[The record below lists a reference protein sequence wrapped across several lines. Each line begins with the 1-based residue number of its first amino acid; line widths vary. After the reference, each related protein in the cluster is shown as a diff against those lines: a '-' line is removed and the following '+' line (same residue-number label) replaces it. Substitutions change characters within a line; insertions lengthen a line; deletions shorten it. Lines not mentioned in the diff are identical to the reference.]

1 MKRSCAKRKRTNS
14 SFVSG
19 DYYSDDSA
27 VESDMDVFTD
37 DDDFSPSTTRPKK
50 TKFSRG
56 TKSVKEEVGMDTA
69 GISDSKTGMCG
80 SNGSGSN
87 VVSKEGQRILMRQW
101 LEQQADSEQIPGFHW
116 YNKEKREIRIPVE
129 ARLQVWMDHRWLPCL
144 LCMGWTHRW
153 EYRIQIYT
161 KMIKSHLDIS
171 IFGSLSCVQFSCCTT
186 SMNFVQDVNCPSS
199 MFFTHF
205 CNKPYVA
212 REPQSDH
219 RLYEHHGLWY
229 IRHHTRTRLCN
240 RFHHKFAVIP
250 SCNSDG

>member
-1 MKRSCAKRKRTNS
+1 MIRTQFAQKMKRSCAKRKRTNS

-19 DYYSDDSA
+19 DYSDDSA

-56 TKSVKEEVGMDTA
+56 TKSIKEEVGMDTA

-116 YNKEKREIRIPVE
+116 YNKEKREIRIPWKHGS
-129 ARLQVWMDHRWLPCL
+129 RS
-144 LCMGWTHRW
+144 GWTIDDCRVYYAWAEHTG
-153 EYRIQIYT
+153 ENIGFNYT
-161 KMIKSHLDIS
+161 L
-171 IFGSLSCVQFSCCTT
+171 
-186 SMNFVQDVNCPSS
+186 
-199 MFFTHF
+199 
-205 CNKPYVA
+205 
-212 REPQSDH
+212 R
-219 RLYEHHGLWY
+219 
-229 IRHHTRTRLCN
+229 
-240 RFHHKFAVIP
+240 
-250 SCNSDG
+250 